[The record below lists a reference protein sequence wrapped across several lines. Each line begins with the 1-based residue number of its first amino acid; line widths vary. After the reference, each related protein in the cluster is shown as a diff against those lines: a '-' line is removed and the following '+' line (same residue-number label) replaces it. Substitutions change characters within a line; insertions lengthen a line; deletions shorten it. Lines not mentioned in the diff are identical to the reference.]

1 MESQIQT
8 PLAPAPKKKRRFWRI
23 FTYVISGLALLLAGY
38 IGGSIA
44 YFNLAFDYPVFVNG
58 ASMYPFF
65 NKDAERLEGRK
76 YRPYS
81 FDDGNSLDGDI
92 LDFGFAKS
100 RNSIDVAKEVQ
111 RYNVVATY
119 YPSDYRQYADGSFRR
134 DANGKLILLENSH
147 PKIKRVIGLPG
158 ESVTYRVLKNQTE
171 ENENANLIWGET
183 KVTKDGKTEILK
195 PLYTTADYNIG
206 DKTYHY
212 PYKDYSWASS
222 TSQFT
227 LDLKADEYL
236 VAGDNRG
243 YSSDGISGRFAITA
257 EMIQAKV
264 YWIVGKTKMH
274 VTAKGNEIDGNHA
287 FVFSPW
293 NFRRV
298 G

>member
-23 FTYVISGLALLLAGY
+23 PVYCVSGLALLFAGY

-44 YFNLAFDYPVFVNG
+44 YFNMAFDYPVFVNG

-65 NKDAERLEGRK
+65 NKDAERLENGK
-76 YRPYS
+76 YRPYA
-81 FDDGNSLDGDI
+81 FDDGGSVDGDI

-100 RNSIDVAKEVQ
+100 RNSIDVAKEVG

-119 YPSDYRQYADGSFRR
+119 YPSDYKQKGDGSYER
-134 DANGKLILLENSH
+134 DAKGNLVLLDNVH
-147 PKIKRVIGLPG
+147 PKIKRVIALPG
-158 ESVTYRVLKNQTE
+158 ESVTYRVLKDKSE

-183 KVTKDGKTEILK
+183 KVSKGGITETLK
-195 PLYTTADYNIG
+195 PLYTVSDYNIG
-206 DKTYHY
+206 TKSYRY
-212 PYKDYSWASS
+212 PYKDYTWSYVEDR
-222 TSQFT
+222 FT
-227 LDLKADEYL
+227 LNLAADEYL

-243 YSSDGISGRFAITA
+243 YSTDGISGRFAIKA

-274 VTAKGNEIDGNHA
+274 VTPTGNEIDGNYA

-293 NFRRV
+293 NFRRID
-298 G
+298 